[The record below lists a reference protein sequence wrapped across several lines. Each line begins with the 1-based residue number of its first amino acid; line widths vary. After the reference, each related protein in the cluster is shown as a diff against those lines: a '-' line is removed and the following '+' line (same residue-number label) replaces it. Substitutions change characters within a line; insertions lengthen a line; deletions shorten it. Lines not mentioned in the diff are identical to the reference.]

1 MLMFFGIINFMESN
15 MRERDALVRIEAL
28 LEASLI
34 PTSDGFSLP
43 RDIYDLVFES
53 INIGLEDTDVQN

>member
-1 MLMFFGIINFMESN
+1 

-28 LEASLI
+28 LQASLI

-43 RDIYDLVFES
+43 RDIYDLIFKS
-53 INIGLEDTDVQN
+53 INIGLEDTDV

>member
-1 MLMFFGIINFMESN
+1 MNA
-15 MRERDALVRIEAL
+15 RDALVRIEAL
-28 LEASLI
+28 LEAGLI

>member
-1 MLMFFGIINFMESN
+1 MLIFFGIINFMESN
-15 MRERDALVRIEAL
+15 MNARDALVRIEAL
-28 LEASLI
+28 LEAGLI

>member
-1 MLMFFGIINFMESN
+1 MSFGIINFMESN
-15 MRERDALVRIEAL
+15 MNARDALVRIEAL
-28 LEASLI
+28 LEAGLI

>member
-1 MLMFFGIINFMESN
+1 MKNVYFKESN
-15 MRERDALVRIEAL
+15 MTERDALVRIDAL

-43 RDIYDLVFES
+43 RDIYDLIYETLTL
-53 INIGLEDTDVQN
+53 GLENNNVQD

>member
-1 MLMFFGIINFMESN
+1 MT
-15 MRERDALVRIEAL
+15 ERDALVRIDAL

-43 RDIYDLVFES
+43 KDIYDLIYETLTL
-53 INIGLEDTDVQN
+53 GLENNNVQD